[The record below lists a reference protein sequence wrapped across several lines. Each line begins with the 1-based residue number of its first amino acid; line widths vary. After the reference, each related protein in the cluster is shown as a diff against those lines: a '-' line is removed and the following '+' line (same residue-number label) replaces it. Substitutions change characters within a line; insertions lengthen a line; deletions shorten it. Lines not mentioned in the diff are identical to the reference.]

1 MDSNQQSDKE
11 LSELLR
17 IGDQNAY
24 TVIYERYWESLYR
37 SAYKRLKNKEQCQD
51 IIQIVLS
58 DLWRR
63 REEVIIED
71 LPAYLHTAIRFQ
83 VFKQISRK
91 PDSNTFLDEFEILL
105 TSPVQTDDDLLEKE
119 ILGLVKLWINAL
131 PPKRRAIF
139 LMYAED
145 ELSTR
150 QIAEKLG
157 ISQKTVQNQ
166 LNTAVINLRLR
177 LAKVLSLALV
187 VSLYTK
193 L

>member
-11 LSELLR
+11 LTELLR

-91 PDSNTFLDEFEILL
+91 PDSSTFLDEFDILL

-187 VSLYTK
+187 ISLYTK

>member
-1 MDSNQQSDKE
+1 MDPNQQSDKE

-17 IGDQNAY
+17 IGDQSAY
-24 TVIYERYWESLYR
+24 TIIYERYWESLYR

-71 LPAYLHTAIRFQ
+71 LAAYLHTAIRFQ

-91 PDSNTFLDEFEILL
+91 PASNKFLDEFDTLL
-105 TSPVQTDDDLLEKE
+105 TSPVQADDDLQEKE
-119 ILGLVKLWINAL
+119 ILSLVKLWINAL
-131 PPKRRAIF
+131 PAKRRAIF

-177 LAKVLSLALV
+177 LAKVLSVALI
-187 VSLYTK
+187 VSQWTK

>member
-1 MDSNQQSDKE
+1 MDPNQQTDKE
-11 LSELLR
+11 LCSLLR

-91 PDSNTFLDEFEILL
+91 PDSNKFLDEFDTLL
-105 TSPVQTDDDLLEKE
+105 TSPVQADDDLLEKE
-119 ILGLVKLWINAL
+119 ILNLVKLWINAL

-139 LMYAED
+139 IMYAED

-166 LNTAVINLRLR
+166 LNTAVISLRLK
-177 LAKVLSLALV
+177 LAKVLSAALI
-187 VSLYTK
+187 VSLYSK
-193 L
+193 F